1 MTQDQ
6 GKAWN
11 PGDPTPGER
20 EAFSWGHGAG
30 YEAGKAAVRAEI
42 QAQWENVSR
51 VFIAAEWAG
60 KPTADARRLK
70 RLATIQAAH
79 EAGLHVASAPAGGPL
94 YGGCPWCIGEG
105 APVIP
110 GCYRCG
116 HPVGM
121 HTVDGCT
128 QYGKTSYG
136 SGPCPCDLRDD
147 MLLAGVPHSRNY
159 DVPAP
164 GQIFGN
170 DAHGG
175 APDGI
180 GSLPFEGCDWP
191 AEQCS
196 GHYSIRKLPDAQ
208 NPDYVAPGDDQPA
221 GWVTGGRS

>member
-121 HTVDGCT
+121 HTVAGCT
-128 QYGKTSYG
+128 QYGKASYG

-147 MLLAGVPHSRNY
+147 MLLAGVPHNRNY
-159 DVPAP
+159 GVPRGGDLACP
-164 GQIFGN
+164 GRAAAGPSRPVCGMPDWDH
-170 DAHGG
+170 DAHMYG
-175 APDGI
+175 P
-180 GSLPFEGCDWP
+180 GSTVMP
-191 AEQCS
+191 
-196 GHYSIRKLPDAQ
+196 HY
-208 NPDYVAPGDDQPA
+208 VVPGE
-221 GWVTGGRS
+221 

>member
-121 HTVDGCT
+121 HTVAGCT

-159 DVPAP
+159 
-164 GQIFGN
+164 
-170 DAHGG
+170 G
-175 APDGI
+175 APDQSHWWCRTHGRPY
-180 GSLPFEGCDWP
+180 GEC
-191 AEQCS
+191 
-196 GHYSIRKLPDAQ
+196 
-208 NPDYVAPGDDQPA
+208 A
-221 GWVTGGRS
+221 GNNTDGMPCAANRDHSVNACLEFDGELCPRCARLGA